1 MASSFH
7 PTLYAEIDECH
18 IVLYNKV
25 KLYTV
30 DKMEN
35 VNKKEVETSINKL
48 PLLVSY
54 YPSEIMMICY
64 NL

>member
-1 MASSFH
+1 MASSFR

-18 IVLYNKV
+18 TVLYNKV
-25 KLYTV
+25 ELYTEN
-30 DKMEN
+30 KMEN
-35 VNKKEVETSINKL
+35 VNKKEVETPINKL

-54 YPSEIMMICY
+54 YSSEIMMICY